1 MVVSHVTEAP
11 IPTQISDG
19 GDDYDHEGHHDEN
32 CPDIQL
38 PGDSDGTC
46 VLDDHCSK
54 VTCTSPPDST
64 GSFSHMVLA
73 VQAYGCGHQ
82 PVKAKVSLE
91 SSSVKWSHTFKDG
104 EKTAMP
110 DSLKPPDV
118 PADVK
123 IFLEVELKKNGG
135 KVHFKVQKSCI

>member
-1 MVVSHVTEAP
+1 MVESHATELP
-11 IPTQISDG
+11 IPTMAG
-19 GDDYDHEGHHDEN
+19 GDDYEHKGSHDEN

-38 PGDSDGTC
+38 PDGSDGTC

-64 GSFSHMVLA
+64 GPFNHMVLT

-82 PVKAKVSLE
+82 PMKAEVSLK
-91 SSSVKWSHTFKDG
+91 SSSAKWSHTFKDG
-104 EKTAMP
+104 ERAEMP
-110 DSLKPPDV
+110 HSMKPPDV
-118 PADVK
+118 PVDVK

-135 KVHFKVQKSCI
+135 KVHFKVQE